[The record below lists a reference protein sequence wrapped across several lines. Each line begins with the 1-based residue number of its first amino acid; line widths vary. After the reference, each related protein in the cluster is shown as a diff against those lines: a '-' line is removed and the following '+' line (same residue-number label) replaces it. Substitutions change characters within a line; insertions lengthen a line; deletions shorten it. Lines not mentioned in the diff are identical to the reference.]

1 MTAFRTRHSNGP
13 SPQQQ
18 QQQQQQRQRPLK
30 PWKASMIESKG
41 DYRDEAFLEDYIG
54 GPLYDYQHQMP
65 KLPVPSIQETLERF
79 LPTAAPLA
87 KTDEERMALMEAC
100 QAFPE
105 QAKELQQRLL
115 ARQGEF
121 KDSSWLQLWW
131 NQVS

>member
-1 MTAFRTRHSNGP
+1 
-13 SPQQQ
+13 
-18 QQQQQQRQRPLK
+18 
-30 PWKASMIESKG
+30 
-41 DYRDEAFLEDYIG
+41 
-54 GPLYDYQHQMP
+54 
-65 KLPVPSIQETLERF
+65 
-79 LPTAAPLA
+79 
-87 KTDEERMALMEAC
+87 MEAC